1 MSATGAGHD
10 PLLIRR
16 KRMVGELA
24 RGCSPRPVPLA
35 TSVRAVGP
43 RWRMKETVQ
52 VGKGLTGLD
61 GHHVRR
67 YASWVGWVTPW
78 PCSPDGEGHAY
89 WCAV

>member
-1 MSATGAGHD
+1 
-10 PLLIRR
+10 
-16 KRMVGELA
+16 
-24 RGCSPRPVPLA
+24 
-35 TSVRAVGP
+35 
-43 RWRMKETVQ
+43 MKETVQ